1 MQHFEPSRVAESASP
16 LSQVVRS
23 GNTVFTAGQ
32 VAFDEHGDLVPG
44 GIEEQ
49 TRQTFENVSRCLTAA
64 GTSLDRVVKVNAFLI
79 DIRGHFAAFND
90 VYRTIFSPPFPV
102 RTTVQAGL
110 GSGLLIEVEVVAE
123 ID

>member
-1 MQHFEPSRVAESASP
+1 MQHFKSSDVAESASP
-16 LSQVVRS
+16 LSQVVRY

-49 TRQTFENVSRCLTAA
+49 TRQAFENVSRCLTAA
-64 GTSLDRVVKVNAFLI
+64 GTSLERVIKVNAFLI
-79 DIRGHFAAFND
+79 DIRGDFTAFND

-110 GSGLLIEVEVVAE
+110 GAGLLVEVEVVAE